1 MPAMPEN
8 NNKSRRTMLSLLMS
22 LLLTACEN
30 PLQVVSPDGGIKLEV
45 DVSGGGHATY
55 SVTAGNELLI
65 RPSDLGLVLKDRLG
79 FMWNMRLVDA
89 THSAHDSQWEL
100 PWGERRTVRENYRE
114 MLVEVENPGESQL
127 LIRFRVFDDGIG
139 FRYEIPNPERQ
150 QIEVLDELTE
160 FNITADAT
168 AFWQPGREKI
178 RYEHLY
184 RTTPLSEIE
193 MAHTPFTV
201 RLPSGRHLSI
211 HEAGLSNYAA
221 FTMNR
226 KSDGDLVA
234 SLRPWSDGVAVRTN
248 RRLVSSWRTIQI
260 AEDAPG
266 LINSSLIL
274 NLNEPNKLGDV
285 SWVEPGRYVG
295 IWWAIHIGQKTWHP
309 GPDHGATTSETKRYI
324 DFAAKY
330 GFRGVLIEGWNKGW
344 AGEDISFTEAYP
356 DFDLPS
362 VSAYA
367 RERGVHLIGHHE
379 TYGDVPGY
387 EDQLEA
393 ALDLYAGV
401 GVPQVKTG
409 YVADAGKLRRRDENG
424 ELVDEW
430 HDGQYAVLHQQR
442 VLEEAAKRKISI
454 NTHEPVK
461 DTGLRRTY
469 PNWLTREGSRGQE
482 FAIWGETPNPP
493 EHTVL
498 LAYTRMLAGP
508 MDFTPG
514 IFNLHPKG
522 PDSPHRIQT
531 TLAKQLALY
540 VVLYSPIQMVPDLFE
555 NYEARPDVFQ
565 FIVDVPTDW
574 EESIALAGEVGDY
587 VAIARKARG
596 GDEWFLGSITDE
608 NARNFELPLTFLDDG
623 RDYIAEV
630 YRDSDDAHWDDNA
643 YGIEIE
649 THTLNSETMLE
660 LRLAAGG
667 GTAIRFR
674 PKDEAAKK

>member
-1 MPAMPEN
+1 MYRVPACA
-8 NNKSRRTMLSLLMS
+8 LFVVI
-22 LLLTACEN
+22 LLTACEN
-30 PLQVVSPDGGIKLEV
+30 RLELLSPNGDVKIEV
-45 DVSGGGHATY
+45 NVNGGGHATY
-55 SVTAGNELLI
+55 SVTAGKELLI
-65 RPSDLGLVLKDRLG
+65 RPSDLGLMLKDQGG
-79 FMWNMRLVDA
+79 FMWNMQLVDV
-89 THSAHDSQWEL
+89 THSAHDSQWDL
-100 PWGERRTVRENYRE
+100 PWGERKTIRENYRE
-114 MLVEVENPGESQL
+114 MLVEVENPERSPL
-127 LIRFRVFDDGIG
+127 LIRFRAFDDGIG
-139 FRYEIPNPERQ
+139 FRYEIPNPDQKE
-150 QIEVLDELTE
+150 IEVLDELTE
-160 FNITADAT
+160 FNISADAT
-168 AFWQPGREKI
+168 AFWQPGRDKI

-201 RLPSGRHLSI
+201 RLPSGKHLSI
-211 HEAGLSNYAA
+211 HEAGLSNYSA

-226 KSDGDLVA
+226 KSDGDLVT
-234 SLRPWSDGVAVRTN
+234 SLRQWSDGGAVRTN
-248 RRLVSSWRTIQI
+248 DNLVSSWRTIQI
-260 AEDAPG
+260 ADDAPG

-285 SWVEPGRYVG
+285 SWVKPGKYVG
-295 IWWAIHIGQKTWHP
+295 IWWAIHLGHKTWHP
-309 GPDHGATTSETKRYI
+309 GPDHGATTAEAKRYV
-324 DFAAKY
+324 DFADKY
-330 GFRGVLIEGWNKGW
+330 DFDGVLIEGWNKGW
-344 AGEDISFTEAYP
+344 AGESISFTEAYP
-356 DFDLPS
+356 DFDLES

-393 ALDLYAGV
+393 AMDLYARV

-409 YVADAGKLRRRDENG
+409 YVADAGHLKRRDEDG

-442 VLEEAAKRKISI
+442 VLEAAAKRKISI

-514 IFNLHPKG
+514 IFNLHPTG

-555 NYEARPDVFQ
+555 NYEARPDAFK
-565 FIVDVPTDW
+565 FIVDVPVDW
-574 EESIALAGEVGDY
+574 DESVALQGEVGEF
-587 VAIARKARG
+587 VVIARKERG
-596 GDEWFLGSITDE
+596 TDDWFLGGISNED
-608 NARNFELPLTFLDDG
+608 ARLIDLPLTFLDD
-623 RDYIAEV
+623 DKTYVAEV
-630 YRDSDDAHWDDNA
+630 YRDGKGAHWDTNPYAID
-643 YGIEIE
+643 IEQQIVKNN
-649 THTLNSETMLE
+649 HSLDLM
-660 LRLAAGG
+660 LAAGG
-667 GTAIRFR
+667 GVAIRFR
-674 PKDEAAKK
+674 PETQAER

>member
-1 MPAMPEN
+1 MLAMPN
-8 NNKSRRTMLSLLMS
+8 NKNKSRRATIALLTS

-30 PLQVVSPDGGIKLEV
+30 PLQLVSPNDGIKLEV
-45 DVSGGGHATY
+45 DVSGAGHATY

-65 RPSDLGLVLKDRLG
+65 RPSDLGLILKDRLG
-79 FMWNMRLVDA
+79 FTWNMRLVDA

-100 PWGERRTVRENYRE
+100 PWGERRIVRENYRE
-114 MLVEVENPGESQL
+114 MLVELENPDGRQL
-127 LIRFRVFDDGIG
+127 LIRFRAFDDGIG
-139 FRYEIPNPERQ
+139 FRYEIPNPERK
-150 QIEVLDELTE
+150 QIEVLEELTE
-160 FNITADAT
+160 FNIAADAT
-168 AFWQPGREKI
+168 AFWQPGAGKI

-184 RTTPLSEIE
+184 RTTSLQEVES
-193 MAHTPFTV
+193 AHTPFTV
-201 RLPSGRHLSI
+201 RLPSGKHLSI
-211 HEAGLSNYAA
+211 HEAALSNYSA
-221 FTMNR
+221 FTLKR

-234 SLRPWSDGVAVRTN
+234 SLRPWVEGGAVRTEE
-248 RRLVSSWRTIQI
+248 RLVSSWRTLQI

-285 SWVEPGRYVG
+285 SWVEPGKYVG
-295 IWWAIHIGQKTWHP
+295 IWWAIHVGQKTWHP
-309 GPDHGATTSETKRYI
+309 GPDHGATTAEAKRYI
-324 DFAAKY
+324 DFAANY
-330 GFRGVLIEGWNKGW
+330 GFDGVLIEGWNKGW
-344 AGEDISFTEAYP
+344 AGEGLSYTEAYP
-356 DFDLPS
+356 DFDLQS
-362 VSAYA
+362 VSEYA

-387 EDQLEA
+387 EDELEA
-393 ALDLYAGV
+393 ALDLYASV

-409 YVADAGKLRRRDENG
+409 YVADAGKLQRRGENG
-424 ELVDEW
+424 EVVHEW
-430 HDGQYAVLHQQR
+430 HDSQYAVLHQQR

-514 IFNLHPKG
+514 MFNLHPKG

-555 NYEARPDVFQ
+555 NYATRPDVFQ

-574 EESIALAGEVGDY
+574 EESFALAGEVGDF
-587 VAIARKARG
+587 VAVVRKTRG
-596 GDEWFLGSITDE
+596 GDDWYLGAITDE
-608 NARNFELPLTFLDDG
+608 EARTLEVPLTFLDAG
-623 RDYIAEV
+623 KPYIAEI
-630 YRDSDDAHWDDNA
+630 YRDSDDAHWDSSP

-649 THTLNSETMLE
+649 THTLNSETTLE

-674 PKDEAAKK
+674 PAEKAAK

>member
-1 MPAMPEN
+1 MSPAIRA
-8 NNKSRRTMLSLLMS
+8 SVCILLSV
-22 LLLTACEN
+22 LLLAACEKQI
-30 PLQVVSPDGGIKLEV
+30 QVASPNGEVRIEV
-45 DVSGGGHATY
+45 DVSSGGHATY
-55 SVTAGNELLI
+55 SLTAGDVLLI
-65 RPSDLGLVLKDRLG
+65 RSSDLGLILNDHAGFDR
-79 FMWNMRLVDA
+79 NMRLVDA
-89 THSAHDSQWEL
+89 TYSAHDSQWEL

-114 MLVEVENPGESQL
+114 MLVEVENSDGNEL
-127 LIRFRVFDDGIG
+127 LIRFRAFDDGVG
-139 FRYEIPNPERQ
+139 FRYEMPNPERIE
-150 QIEVLDELTE
+150 IEVLDELTE

-168 AFWQPGREKI
+168 AFWQPGGEKI

-201 RLPSGRHLSI
+201 RLPSGKHLSI
-211 HEAGLSNYAA
+211 HEAGLSNYSA
-221 FTMNR
+221 FTVDRNG
-226 KSDGDLVA
+226 DGDLYA
-234 SLRPWSDGVAVRTN
+234 ALRPWSDGIAVRTDE
-248 RRLVSSWRTIQI
+248 RLVSSWRTIQV
-260 AEDAPG
+260 ADDAPG

-285 SWVEPGRYVG
+285 SWVEPGKYVG

-309 GPDHGATTSETKRYI
+309 GPDHGATTAEAKRYI
-324 DFAAKY
+324 DFAVKY
-330 GFRGVLIEGWNKGW
+330 GFDGVLIEGWNQGW
-344 AGEDISFTEAYP
+344 AGEDISYTEAYP
-356 DFDLPS
+356 DFDLE
-362 VSAYA
+362 SASAHA

-393 ALDLYAGV
+393 AMDFYASA

-409 YVADAGKLRRRDENG
+409 YVADAGQLQRRDEDG

-430 HDGQYAVLHQQR
+430 HDGQYAVMHQQR
-442 VLEEAAKRKISI
+442 VLEAAAKRRISI

-555 NYEARPDVFQ
+555 HYEARPDAFK
-565 FIVDVPTDW
+565 FIVDVPVDW
-574 EESIALAGEVGDY
+574 DESIALQGEVGEF
-587 VAIARKARG
+587 VVIARKERG
-596 GDEWFLGSITDE
+596 TDDWFLGGISNE
-608 NARNFELPLTFLDDG
+608 RSRSLNLPLTFLDDG
-623 RDYIAEV
+623 ENYVAEI
-630 YRDSDDAHWDDNA
+630 YRDGDGAHWDTNPYAID
-643 YGIEIE
+643 IERRIVNGNHSLDL
-649 THTLNSETMLE
+649 T
-660 LRLAAGG
+660 LAAGG
-667 GTAIRFR
+667 GVAIRFR
-674 PKDEAAKK
+674 PETQAER